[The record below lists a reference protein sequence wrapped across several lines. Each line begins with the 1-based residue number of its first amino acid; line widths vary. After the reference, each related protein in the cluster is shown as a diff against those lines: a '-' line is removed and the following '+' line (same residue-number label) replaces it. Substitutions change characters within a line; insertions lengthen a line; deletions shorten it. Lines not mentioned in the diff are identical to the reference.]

1 MASYD
6 FSNDV
11 LLEIFSRADLKT
23 MKKCRVLSKEC
34 KDLTYESTFIR
45 PHSQRT
51 STMVGYLLQ
60 CMKIFVYGWRDR
72 FTSNFVSIANSGL
85 EPKLTRNVLNFLPEQ
100 AQIVAAVNEG
110 LVLCSPRIY
119 GENWFY
125 ICKPSTQ
132 QWEFIPA
139 PNPRFYRSKI
149 SMLVLRLNPL
159 RFIIVGLSD
168 TDCSDDTHSV
178 SVSESDSESDL
189 DSEYSD
195 EEVNDRVVSN
205 EKLWHCEIFDS
216 KSWEWKQSDDLK
228 LTYDDFFKNEQGV
241 SACGGIHWLISN
253 REQDKDIVL
262 SFDGNKEEWTMASLP
277 NSLRRKEYCEQIAL
291 VSCEGNLGL
300 VKVSFKT
307 RAQMVDVWV
316 LNYEHIWIRK
326 HAMNLN
332 KECYLTRFHSFYS
345 ADTLVMKD
353 MWSVYF
359 YNFKTQKFVRVTA
372 GNQNIDA
379 AYFIQTDFELIQLKP
394 EYI

>member
-139 PNPRFYRSKI
+139 PNRRFY
-149 SMLVLRLNPL
+149 
-159 RFIIVGLSD
+159 
-168 TDCSDDTHSV
+168 SDDTHSV

-262 SFDGNKEEWTMASLP
+262 SFDGHKEEWTMASLP

>member
-110 LVLCSPRIY
+110 LV
-119 GENWFY
+119 
-125 ICKPSTQ
+125 KD
-132 QWEFIPA
+132 
-139 PNPRFYRSKI
+139 KH
-149 SMLVLRLNPL
+149 
-159 RFIIVGLSD
+159 VGAQIEPFTIHNRRTSD

-262 SFDGNKEEWTMASLP
+262 SFDGHKEEWTMASLP

>member
-1 MASYD
+1 MESYD

-34 KDLTYESTFIR
+34 KDLTYESTFMGL
-45 PHSQRT
+45 HSQRT

-60 CMKIFVYGWRDR
+60 CMKIFVYDWRDR
-72 FTSNFVSIANSGL
+72 FTSNFVSIANSGI

-132 QWEFIPA
+132 
-139 PNPRFYRSKI
+139 N
-149 SMLVLRLNPL
+149 MLVLRSNPL
-159 RFIIVGLSD
+159 RFKIVGLSD

-277 NSLRRKEYCEQIAL
+277 NSLRRKEYL
-291 VSCEGNLGL
+291 
-300 VKVSFKT
+300 KVSFKT

-326 HAMNLN
+326 HTMNLN

-345 ADTLVMKD
+345 ADTLLMKD
-353 MWSVYF
+353 IWSVYF
-359 YNFKTQKFVRVTA
+359 YNFKTQKFNRVTA
-372 GNQNIDA
+372 DNQETDA
-379 AYFIQTDFELIQLKP
+379 AYFIQTDFESVQLKP
-394 EYI
+394 E